1 MTTRLDDD
9 GPEFGPDDPLAV
21 ILRPSSPDHLSA
33 PSGHY
38 ETIRRRATRRRLL
51 RTAAG
56 AGLLCATA
64 VLLALPLRLTSP
76 EPPGS
81 PTIPMAPPS
90 RDTTP
95 SPPASPSPS
104 GPASGTPTGPTSG
117 TSTGPTSEAPADRA
131 SDAPTDR
138 ASDATPTSPRRP
150 SAIPTPVRPVPSATR
165 PSPDLRATPSNR

>member
-9 GPEFGPDDPLAV
+9 GPEFGSDDPLAV
-21 ILRPSSPDHLSA
+21 ILRPSSPDYLSA

-38 ETIRRRATRRRLL
+38 EAIRRRATRRRLL

-64 VLLALPLRLTSP
+64 ALLALPLRLTSP

-90 RDTTP
+90 RTTAPPP
-95 SPPASPSPS
+95 SSPSPS
-104 GPASGTPTGPTSG
+104 GPTSDAPTGPASG
-117 TSTGPTSEAPADRA
+117 VPTDRA
-131 SDAPTDR
+131 SDAPTHR
-138 ASDATPTSPRRP
+138 ASDVPTGRASEALPTSPRRP
-150 SAIPTPVRPVPSATR
+150 SAAPTLVRPVPSATR
-165 PSPDLRATPSNR
+165 PYPDQGATPSSR